1 MTFLDDASS
10 YTYSQQV
17 APVATSCA
25 KASLRRELLRAR
37 EALLPQERALEQQ
50 AVQQQLEALPQWR
63 CASTVCG
70 YAAMGAEVSCD
81 GLLDGALTAGKRVLL
96 PRCVPGRKLT
106 WHQVDVGWRNRL
118 HIHPYGMGEP
128 DPVRCLLVDPAAL
141 SPQRLLIILPA
152 VGLDPH
158 TGGRLGYG
166 GGYYDRFLSSLDAE
180 VFTVGI
186 GYKCQLVALSNL
198 LEPTD
203 VPLRAIVSSDGC
215 SITPHPKEIS

>member
-10 YTYSQQV
+10 HTYSQQV

-37 EALLPQERALEQQ
+37 EALSPQERALEQEAIQ
-50 AVQQQLEALPQWR
+50 YRLQALPQWQR
-63 CASTVCG
+63 ASTVCG
-70 YAAMGAEVSCD
+70 YAAMGSEVSCD
-81 GLLDGALTAGKRVLL
+81 GLLNCALAIGKRVLL
-96 PRCVPGRKLT
+96 PRCVSDRKLA
-106 WHQVDVGWRNRL
+106 WHQVDAGWRNRL

-128 DPVRCLLVDPAAL
+128 DPIRCLLVDPVAL
-141 SPQRLLIILPA
+141 PPQELLVIVPA

-166 GGYYDRFLSSLDAE
+166 GGYYDRFLASLNAK

-186 GYKCQLVALSNL
+186 GYKSQLVALSNL
-198 LEPTD
+198 LDPTD